1 MNLNSD
7 LPQNF
12 AFCFSR
18 PQSWTLAQ
26 PEVRMLSVAD
36 FRTLTDASERYLT
49 RKDYGVPEV
58 ENVMVQIFGT
68 NRIGG
73 EAEAWTK
80 YWRELNIYEEQL
92 QEGVDGAPPKVY
104 FIHTT

>member
-1 MNLNSD
+1 MNSNSN
-7 LPQNF
+7 LLHNF
-12 AFCFSR
+12 ASASVILN
-18 PQSWTLAQ
+18 PGPWLS
-26 PEVRMLSVAD
+26 PMLSVAD
-36 FRTLTDASERYLT
+36 FRTLTDVSERYLAQ
-49 RKDYGVPEV
+49 KDYGIPEV
-58 ENVMVQIFGT
+58 ENVMVWIFGT